1 MQSVLKRSFDL
12 VVAILGLVAFGWL
25 LVLVYIIASID
36 TRSNGLFIQTRI
48 GRAQKPFSIY
58 KFRTMRS
65 VQGMVSSTT
74 TKNDP
79 RVTRVGNV
87 LRKTK
92 IDELPQLLNVL
103 NGTMSLVGPRPTVAE
118 DVARMDATQR
128 RRCDVRPGITGL
140 AQVSGSTALSW
151 PERIKYDL
159 QYVDNVSLL
168 LDIQILLKT
177 VALLLTM
184 RAETHP
190 TSADEWDMTAPQ
202 SASSDLPVTQ
212 SVDK

>member
-1 MQSVLKRSFDL
+1 
-12 VVAILGLVAFGWL
+12 
-25 LVLVYIIASID
+25 
-36 TRSNGLFIQTRI
+36 
-48 GRAQKPFSIY
+48 
-58 KFRTMRS
+58 MRS
-65 VQGMVSSTT
+65 VLGMVSSTT

-190 TSADEWDMTAPQ
+190 ASADEWDMTAPQ